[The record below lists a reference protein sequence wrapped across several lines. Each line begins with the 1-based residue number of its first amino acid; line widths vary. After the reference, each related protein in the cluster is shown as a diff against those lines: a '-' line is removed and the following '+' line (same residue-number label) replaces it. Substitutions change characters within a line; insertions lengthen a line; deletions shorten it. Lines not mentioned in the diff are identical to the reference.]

1 LATGPLS
8 QREKKKKI
16 LFVDD
21 EPDMTTMLKM
31 ALERAGF
38 TIDTFND
45 PLLALK
51 RFKPNLYDLI
61 ILDVIMEKMNGFE
74 LCNQLRKVDP
84 LVKVCFLT
92 ASGEA
97 YRTELE
103 HCEAD
108 KDAFLDMPLPLE
120 EIISEVKK
128 RIGSL

>member
-1 LATGPLS
+1 MRYIITSLATGPLS

-16 LFVDD
+16 LFVDN

-61 ILDVIMEKMNGFE
+61 ILDVIMEKMNGIE
-74 LCNQLRKVDP
+74 LYNHLRK
-84 LVKVCFLT
+84 
-92 ASGEA
+92 
-97 YRTELE
+97 
-103 HCEAD
+103 
-108 KDAFLDMPLPLE
+108 
-120 EIISEVKK
+120 
-128 RIGSL
+128 

>member
-51 RFKPNLYDLI
+51 RFKPNLYD
-61 ILDVIMEKMNGFE
+61 VIMEKMNGFE
-74 LCNQLRKVDP
+74 LCNQLRKIDP
-84 LVKVCFLT
+84 LVKVYFLT

-108 KDAFLDMPLPLE
+108 KDAFLDMPLPLK
-120 EIISEVKK
+120 EIISEIKK

>member
-1 LATGPLS
+1 
-8 QREKKKKI
+8 
-16 LFVDD
+16 
-21 EPDMTTMLKM
+21 MTTMLKM

-92 ASGEA
+92 ASGKHIA
-97 YRTELE
+97 QNLNTVRRIKMHSWTC
-103 HCEAD
+103 HCH
-108 KDAFLDMPLPLE
+108 
-120 EIISEVKK
+120 
-128 RIGSL
+128 